1 MVTSRLCKTSP
12 PLLRL
17 LTIVA
22 VVSTVRQCAAKTFKL
37 GVLMP
42 FTGDRAL
49 GHLTAGA
56 VTLAVDELN
65 HDTRWSVLREQG
77 HNFTFMWRDTESRMD
92 KGLHE
97 FVDLWASS
105 LECSLTC
112 NVTDSCADIENCQI
126 DAFIGK
132 YCTHVAACS

>member
-1 MVTSRLCKTSP
+1 MLMLFQLTKSDFGIVGAHRLASLCN
-12 PLLRL
+12 
-17 LTIVA
+17 
-22 VVSTVRQCAAKTFKL
+22 VR
-37 GVLMP
+37 
-42 FTGDRAL
+42 D
-49 GHLTAGA
+49 

-112 NVTDSCADIENCQI
+112 NVTDSCADVENCQI